1 MCGYCMVTV
10 WLLYGYVVFTV
21 SLLCSQEGL
30 TALIVATTLGQT
42 DIVTTLLEAGA
53 NPNIQEGVSQYKQH

>member
-1 MCGYCMVTV
+1 MELMCGYCVVTV
-10 WLLYGYVVFTV
+10 L
-21 SLLCSQEGL
+21 LLCSQDGL
-30 TALIVATTLGQT
+30 TALIFATTMGQT